1 MDEAG
6 KPMRGWRGFRR
17 GGGGLSR
24 ERGGGQ
30 LALGGREREKAVT
43 RIRACTATVVAEQQL
58 QQCKA
63 SALVAAVLVVQ
74 GKRQMGRSGWSR
86 QQHSVQSHNSQSS
99 SSSGVFSSRS
109 NGGSGG
115 DVRGRWRRE
124 INVSNHL
131 EVELKGSSIPNSRI
145 LQTTAANLKF
155 HPVLNL
161 KSTSETG
168 DFPSEGKFRFP

>member
-1 MDEAG
+1 M
-6 KPMRGWRGFRR
+6 
-17 GGGGLSR
+17 
-24 ERGGGQ
+24 
-30 LALGGREREKAVT
+30 
-43 RIRACTATVVAEQQL
+43 
-58 QQCKA
+58 
-63 SALVAAVLVVQ
+63 VQ

-161 KSTSETG
+161 KSTSETR
-168 DFPSEGKFRFP
+168 DFPSEVKFRFPWNTNSDDDCEMMFRNGGAPLSGRLNNAWRGKLILQVMEPVYTLQSTFYKYSTVYK